1 MPDAAPV
8 QYARLPGSG
17 TSRKGASFIAVSRN
31 SCRLWLGDDH
41 LLQVESV
48 GGYSESYRRFYFRDI
63 QAVYLHK
70 TKSWFAVNLI
80 LGVLTALFL
89 LWALSVK
96 DTGGQ
101 IALGI
106 ITGTLGIFL
115 LVNVLRGSTCSC
127 RLKTAVHLEELP
139 SLRRRR
145 NAEKVLARL
154 KPLIEA
160 AQGSTAA
167 ETVAPQYAALLADA
181 HAQPATPGQFSR
193 LADPALT
200 AYRSRAHQILFIA
213 LLADAVASTLNIL
226 LPGVPAVLVNV
237 ITGAA
242 LAGAVVIALVKQH
255 QTDLKAAVRVL
266 TWVAGGFVGLGYL
279 AGYIIMIVMVQ
290 GQRMDGTQWGMIKA
304 MAELQPFE
312 TPWWLG
318 FLAVTA
324 ALSGL
329 LGVTGLMLLRQ
340 KNEPV
345 A

>member
-1 MPDAAPV
+1 MPDVAPV

-17 TSRKGASFIAVSRN
+17 MSRKGASFLAVSRN

-41 LLQVESV
+41 LLQVESA

-167 ETVAPQYAALLADA
+167 ETVAPQYAA
-181 HAQPATPGQFSR
+181 QIG
-193 LADPALT
+193 
-200 AYRSRAHQILFIA
+200 RAH
-213 LLADAVASTLNIL
+213 V
-226 LPGVPAVLVNV
+226 
-237 ITGAA
+237 
-242 LAGAVVIALVKQH
+242 
-255 QTDLKAAVRVL
+255 
-266 TWVAGGFVGLGYL
+266 
-279 AGYIIMIVMVQ
+279 
-290 GQRMDGTQWGMIKA
+290 
-304 MAELQPFE
+304 
-312 TPWWLG
+312 
-318 FLAVTA
+318 
-324 ALSGL
+324 
-329 LGVTGLMLLRQ
+329 
-340 KNEPV
+340 
-345 A
+345 